1 MISRALTIVFW
12 ITFFQPCLFAQ
23 TRVLFVGNSYTAAN
37 NLPQLISDLSASLG
51 DTIVFASN
59 TPGGYTF
66 QLHSADATTL
76 SLIQSQPWDFVVL
89 QEQSQRPAFPPSQV
103 AVEVY
108 PYARQIDSLIK
119 LNNPCTETVFYMTWG
134 RKYGD
139 ASNCAVWP
147 PVCTFSGMQQQLRDA
162 YLQMGDDNTA
172 LVAPC
177 GMAWQ
182 QSWTTDSSINLWVND
197 NSHPSLEGSYLNA
210 CVFYSTLFRQ
220 SPVGASFTAGL
231 PPAIA
236 SYLQQVAH
244 STVFDSLSTWNIG
257 EFDPLAAFTAQP
269 NGLSVQFN
277 STGNN
282 CNLFQWDFGDGQT
295 ATGPAPQHVYAQNGL
310 YQVMLIAGNGCSGD
324 TTVQSISLSAAG
336 ISDSDQSDCIE
347 PQGKSFVFNCAVAE
361 LNLFTADGRLLK
373 QMRFPSGTS
382 SYTLPEYPQGVL
394 LMVFTLNDGE
404 RIAYKTPVAR

>member
-1 MISRALTIVFW
+1 MISRILIIVFW
-12 ITFFQPCLFAQ
+12 ITLFQSSVFAQ
-23 TRVLFVGNSYTAAN
+23 TRILFVGNSYTAAN
-37 NLPQLISDLSASLG
+37 NLPQLVSDLSASIG

-59 TPGGYTF
+59 SPGGYTF
-66 QLHSADATTL
+66 QLHSSDANTL

-108 PYARQIDSLIK
+108 PYARQLDSLIR
-119 LNNPCTETVFYMTWG
+119 LNDTCTETVFYMTWG

-139 ASNCAVWP
+139 VSNCAVWP

-182 QSWTTDSSINLWVND
+182 QSWTSDSSINLWVSD

-210 CVFYSTLFRQ
+210 CVFYATLFRK
-220 SPVGASFTAGL
+220 SPIGASFTAGL
-231 PPAIA
+231 QPSVA
-236 SYLQQVAH
+236 SYLQQVAY

-277 STGNN
+277 YTGNN

-295 ATGPAPQHVYAQNGL
+295 ATSPAPQHVYAQGGL

-324 TTVQSISLSAAG
+324 TTVQSISLSATG
-336 ISDSDQSDCIE
+336 ISDSEQSDCIE
-347 PQGKSFVFNCAVAE
+347 RKGESFRFNCPVRE

-373 QMRFPSGTS
+373 QIRFQSGTS
-382 SYTLPEYPQGVL
+382 TYTLPEYHEGVL

-404 RIAYKTPVAR
+404 RVAFKTPVIR